1 MIILSIK
8 FGYICKEMKNVEDI
22 SGKQKNR
29 PKTRMDQ
36 GIDEQAME
44 KEGYGA
50 FEMEIARLNRFPSK
64 IASKPIAIP
73 HSLPPKP
80 SECCLNKLNESKL

>member
-1 MIILSIK
+1 LWNIGCQISFYGKPAVEKMIILSIK

-36 GIDEQAME
+36 GIDE
-44 KEGYGA
+44 
-50 FEMEIARLNRFPSK
+50 
-64 IASKPIAIP
+64 
-73 HSLPPKP
+73 
-80 SECCLNKLNESKL
+80 

>member
-1 MIILSIK
+1 
-8 FGYICKEMKNVEDI
+8 
-22 SGKQKNR
+22 
-29 PKTRMDQ
+29 
-36 GIDEQAME
+36 ME